1 MDLRL
6 TARMLQTGWLVILL
20 LTGAPAK
27 AFEFECARQAD
38 YLPPLDKDAD
48 ELFMQ
53 ARRAEVTPGNTD
65 EENISGL
72 YQLAAEKGHWKA
84 MHNLS
89 RRYLDGI
96 GVPTDSGKALDLTE
110 KLIEMN
116 VPIGYYNMAV
126 LLERGRGVHQDR
138 EAAWQYLHKAASMGE
153 PNALVRIGQH
163 YGYDLA
169 REDQEDDKA
178 AAYYAC
184 AAQQSSAIGYKEYA
198 SWLKIVDKNYPKAA
212 YYYLL
217 AAGNGNY
224 RAAVFI
230 SGVFLYGDLG
240 YEKDEEYGL
249 KLEGFLRKLDKD
261 PLYKLPNIAERYP
274 LPYHPTLGR
283 YNPETDQNEMPEK

>member
-1 MDLRL
+1 M
-6 TARMLQTGWLVILL
+6 
-20 LTGAPAK
+20 
-27 AFEFECARQAD
+27 AFEFECVRQAD

-72 YQLAAEKGHWKA
+72 YQLAADKGHWKA

-110 KLIEMN
+110 KLIKMN

-126 LLERGRGVHQDR
+126 LLERGQGVYQDR

-153 PNALVRIGQH
+153 PNALVRLGRY
-163 YGYDLA
+163 YGFDLA
-169 REDQEDDKA
+169 REDQQDDKA
-178 AAYYAC
+178 VSYLSC
-184 AAQQSSAIGYKEYA
+184 AAKQNSALGYHEYA
-198 SWLKIVDKNYPKAA
+198 NWLEIVDEDYPKAA

-217 AAGNGNY
+217 AAGGGDY

-249 KLEGFLRKLDKD
+249 KLEGFKRKLDKD

-283 YNPETDQNEMPEK
+283 YNPKTDQNEMPE

>member
-1 MDLRL
+1 M
-6 TARMLQTGWLVILL
+6 
-20 LTGAPAK
+20 

-38 YLPPLDKDAD
+38 YLPSLDKDAD

-72 YQLAAEKGHWKA
+72 YQLAADKGHWKA

-126 LLERGRGVHQDR
+126 LLERGRGVHQDIK
-138 EAAWQYLHKAASMGE
+138 AAWQYLHKAASMGE

-163 YGYDLA
+163 YGYDLP

-184 AAQQSSAIGYKEYA
+184 AAQQNSAIGYKEYA
-198 SWLKIVDKNYPKAA
+198 SWLKIVDKDYPKSA

-217 AAGNGNY
+217 AAGG
-224 RAAVFI
+224 
-230 SGVFLYGDLG
+230 GDLRASLFIMQIFRDG
-240 YEKDEEYGL
+240 ELGFERDRVL
-249 KLEGFLRKLDKD
+249 ASKLERVLDRIDKD

-283 YNPETDQNEMPEK
+283 YNPKTDQNEMPE